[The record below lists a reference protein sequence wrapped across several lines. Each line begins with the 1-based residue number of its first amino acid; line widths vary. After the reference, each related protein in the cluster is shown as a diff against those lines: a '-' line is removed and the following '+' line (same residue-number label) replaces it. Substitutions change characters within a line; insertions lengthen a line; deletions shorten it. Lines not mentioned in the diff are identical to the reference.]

1 MLELKPLQALASCAL
16 CCLAAAAAVA
26 GPPTANGAAG
36 FGGGLLG
43 RASALAA
50 ALPLRNAA
58 GRLDP
63 QRLDL
68 RPPESLSDGRASLP
82 LADDSAEFPSA
93 KRAQLGITTGAAED
107 PSRVAPDRGAEWV
120 SLRMESKVQEM
131 ERRVPREGL
140 PIARLWETKTAL
152 LHVGL
157 SPRGKPGLWLFQ
169 KVP

>member
-1 MLELKPLQALASCAL
+1 MLELKPLQALASGAL
-16 CCLAAAAAVA
+16 CCLAAAAVA
-26 GPPTANGAAG
+26 GPPAANGAAG

-50 ALPLRNAA
+50 AIPLRSPAT
-58 GRLDP
+58 RLDQ

-68 RPPESLSDGRASLP
+68 RLPETLSDTPAP
-82 LADDSAEFPSA
+82 AAVADAAADFPAA
-93 KRAQLGITTGAAED
+93 KRAQLGTTGAAED
-107 PSRVAPDRGAEWV
+107 LSGVAPGRGAEWV
-120 SLRMESKVQEM
+120 SLRLESKVQEM

-140 PIARLWETKTAL
+140 PLARLWETKTAL

-157 SPRGKPGLWLFQ
+157 SPKGKPGLWLIQ